1 MPIISQTLYSHPT
14 EDPSPVLRVRRK
26 LKDKADDP
34 QDVEDDDPGRYLE
47 TDDDVFALV
56 DAEELTDFTQ
66 VMRYLG
72 RNMYRSIH
80 NYYMPINLNKNK
92 DLKLNVKH
100 YTRDQNIWL
109 IEFPFRFH
117 FRKDYNK
124 DEYSFSMLKFLEYT
138 YKTDSYKIK
147 ILHKERKHP
156 EEFYTE
162 YLAIMVG
169 FQDLEANWTDDVEPV
184 LQNMCRR
191 WANSTVKDWKWNGKN
206 YINLD

>member
-1 MPIISQTLYSHPT
+1 MPVISQTLYAHPT

-26 LKDKADDP
+26 FKGKEDDP
-34 QDVEDDDPGRYLE
+34 QDIEEDDPGMYSNHE
-47 TDDDVFALV
+47 SDDDA
-56 DAEELTDFTQ
+56 DADELREFTQ
-66 VMRYLG
+66 LMRYLG

-80 NYYMPINLNKNK
+80 NYYMPIELNKNK
-92 DLKLNVKH
+92 YLKLKVKH
-100 YTRDQNIWL
+100 YARDQNIWL

-124 DEYSFSMLKFLEYT
+124 DEYFFYIAKALEYN

-147 ILHKERKHP
+147 ILHKEREHP

-184 LQNMCRR
+184 LKNMCRR
-191 WANSTVKDWKWNGKN
+191 WANSTVKDWKWNGDK
-206 YINLD
+206 YINLN